1 MKKVI
6 YLTSVLVTLVGIAVF
21 ASQNP
26 TLDVTKLEHVKYI
39 IGLIEGNIVETNKIG
54 NHLIEIVMEN
64 PKKAKF
70 IAYVTMDGEYLIL
83 GQLLN
88 KDKTL
93 ITDQRLA
100 ELNKI
105 IIDWNSIDK
114 SKFAKVV
121 KGNGKPE
128 LIVFLDPYCPHCH
141 KALDWLETK
150 DNYTLYIGAISL
162 TPKSYEVIQKALCS
176 KDPVIVFRNPS
187 TVSDTTLN
195 IESCPNI
202 SELIAYQGTTA
213 NKAKI
218 TGTPG
223 FILSNGEVITGFIQ
237 NRLEKFLKEGK

>member
-1 MKKVI
+1 M
-6 YLTSVLVTLVGIAVF
+6 
-21 ASQNP
+21 
-26 TLDVTKLEHVKYI
+26 
-39 IGLIEGNIVETNKIG
+39 
-54 NHLIEIVMEN
+54 
-64 PKKAKF
+64 
-70 IAYVTMDGEYLIL
+70 
-83 GQLLN
+83 
-88 KDKTL
+88 
-93 ITDQRLA
+93 
-100 ELNKI
+100 
-105 IIDWNSIDK
+105 
-114 SKFAKVV
+114 
-121 KGNGKPE
+121 
-128 LIVFLDPYCPHCH
+128 
-141 KALDWLETK
+141 
-150 DNYTLYIGAISL
+150 YIGAISL